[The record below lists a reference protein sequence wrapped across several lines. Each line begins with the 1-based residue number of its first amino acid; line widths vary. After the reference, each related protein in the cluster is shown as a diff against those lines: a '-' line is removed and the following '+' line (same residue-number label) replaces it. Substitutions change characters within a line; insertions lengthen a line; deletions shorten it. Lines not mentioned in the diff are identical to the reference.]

1 MKKPWKSNINA
12 EKGYDS
18 PLQLGDLESIR
29 RGDKR
34 LECAENFIPEYFVHK
49 NIKQVKILTR
59 QRKPEYLPKREDGLI
74 PGSPEALERMRF
86 LAVHNGNWLM
96 M

>member
-34 LECAENFIPEYFVHK
+34 LECAENFIPEYDDVTY
-49 NIKQVKILTR
+49 NGSTINDYIDRLKQLQAILD
-59 QRKPEYLPKREDGLI
+59 K
-74 PGSPEALERMRF
+74 
-86 LAVHNGNWLM
+86 
-96 M
+96 